1 MGFIPRQIR
10 AQLKGSRPIWLH
22 AVSVGEVTAS
32 IPIIKKIKEKYPQL
46 KVVISTITTTGNYTV
61 RKKIPEADLVIYF
74 PYDYFFIVNRVIS
87 IINPCIFIH
96 TETEIWPNFLW
107 ALDRCGI
114 PSVIV
119 NGRISLDSCRRY
131 KLFGWFFKR
140 VFNKISAFGMQS
152 KIDYNRVIDI
162 GVDSKKV
169 FLTGNMKF
177 DHKIPD
183 VNTEKKERLLKDL
196 NLYPEDQIFIA
207 GSTHSG
213 EEEVILDVF
222 QQLIQEHPR
231 LVLILA
237 PRHPERFQEVEKLV
251 KGKNFISARRTQ
263 IGKNNPSFHPQ
274 VMLLDTIGELSQLY
288 GIGDIIFVGGSLVNI
303 GGHNILEPLAYKKPV
318 IFGPYMQNFS
328 EIAQTL
334 EKSGA
339 GILAQTGENL
349 LIQAKKLLAN
359 KRYAQILGKKGFQV
373 IQKHQ
378 GATDRNMEMIKQFI
392 QVREQKKRWQAKG
405 VRNHQ

>member
-107 ALDRCGI
+107 ALNRRGI

-183 VNTEKKERLLKDL
+183 VNPEKKERLLKDL

-303 GGHNILEPLAYKKPV
+303 GGHNILEPMAYGVPV
-318 IFGPYMQNFS
+318 IFGPYMENFYD
-328 EIAQTL
+328 IANLTLKKRGGIQVDNEDSLFVNIKDILSNPKKRKLIGEAGLNIVKENRGATLKTVESILPFLKKPL
-334 EKSGA
+334 EK
-339 GILAQTGENL
+339 
-349 LIQAKKLLAN
+349 
-359 KRYAQILGKKGFQV
+359 
-373 IQKHQ
+373 
-378 GATDRNMEMIKQFI
+378 IK
-392 QVREQKKRWQAKG
+392 
-405 VRNHQ
+405 N